1 MVLGRASAQGAGRGP
16 PGSGEPAAVGVR
28 DRGCLTCVVEIGSI
42 DSVDPVSLI
51 VSAIALGASNGVRD
65 TVASAVRD
73 AYDAVKR
80 LLQQRYAD
88 VDVTAVERRPDSE
101 PKRNS
106 LVEDLD
112 EAGAG
117 ADAELL
123 EAARQLIAQVRE
135 HDPDAGRVVG
145 IDLERVVAESLR
157 ISDVASTGAGVRVRD
172 SQFRGDV
179 DIQGVRSGEAPPGPL
194 SRDGRAPARRSSGG
208 RRR

>member
-1 MVLGRASAQGAGRGP
+1 
-16 PGSGEPAAVGVR
+16 
-28 DRGCLTCVVEIGSI
+28 VVEIGSI
-42 DSVDPVSLI
+42 DPVDPVSLI

-73 AYDAVKR
+73 AYEAVKR

-88 VDVTAVERRPDSE
+88 VDVTAVERRPESE

-135 HDPDAGRVVG
+135 HDPEAGRVVG

-157 ISDVASTGAGVRVRD
+157 ISDVASTGTGVRVRD

-179 DIQGVRSGEAPPGPL
+179 DIQGVRSGEAPPGRP
-194 SRDGRAPARRSSGG
+194 
-208 RRR
+208 